1 MTAVSCTCTD
11 GMQLRL
17 IISVRVV
24 TSVNTSVHKMAS
36 PSICVGCNTA
46 NTSLLKMKYVS
57 FCSFYK
63 EQYPNDNASEFIASI
78 ISLAAILET
87 EANVTKMF

>member
-1 MTAVSCTCTD
+1 MLASEGYTD
-11 GMQLRL
+11 ACQHVYVLWAPLFDEQL
-17 IISVRVV
+17 
-24 TSVNTSVHKMAS
+24 
-36 PSICVGCNTA
+36 VGSTG
-46 NTSLLKMKYVS
+46 NTSLPKMKS
-57 FCSFYK
+57 KITFFK